1 MRESVTVAV
10 SPSGETIGAKVW
22 TAGSATAARMRTP
35 PRLMRLEQVE
45 VGSFQEFAQAL
56 ELLAGQPDRFPMR
69 GELVGPLVQE
79 PQRRLA
85 YTRQGE
91 AEATLRDA
99 PRRWLLLDLDTDPER
114 FPAPFLPHG
123 EGYAREVWQRVGL
136 LAPELQG
143 AEAWYGFTAGAGV
156 KPGVRMRFAV
166 WLGEPVTTAEARRWC
181 QGLEARLGFQ
191 LFDPALYSPV
201 QPVYVAPP
209 ICRGMADPIAQ
220 RSGVLPG
227 NPCGPLPHDMAP
239 ARHVTRAKPP
249 RIETALA
256 IPEGE
261 AELLPE
267 AAEDWLRRLA
277 PGAFEQPIRA
287 AVAVAMRADC
297 EPGAVAARILEVVEA
312 VGGPERGAKW
322 RRELPR
328 LVTWTA
334 SQEAA
339 RRERE
344 LVQAKPHPG
353 CEVEAVPLAEAERRL
368 REAVGGWVRKAQD
381 YERARPDCGEHPDT
395 PPRHLVGVTVGVGKS
410 AQAVEAVVEL
420 QRGGLERFA
429 YLVPSHRLGD
439 ELAQRFRERGLS
451 AQVWRGVSADGAD
464 GVPMCSEPGLR
475 DAALEA
481 GDLKAACDRCPAR
494 ATCRYQAQFRE
505 APAVWIAAHN
515 HLFQQPPAPLA
526 AAQAVVVDESFWQHA
541 LRGVDAP
548 VTVNLAE
555 LREGEAAPLRGED
568 AQELLDY
575 RQHLL
580 ALLEGVRD
588 GERLDR
594 DHLLRWELGEQ
605 GCSRA
610 YELEWRRRPKLAA
623 LLENAPPTAEGLTA
637 ALGAARAFNR
647 RVPRLWGMVRTLC
660 ELPEGGQLPGFVTRH
675 GDAVR
680 LAYRKPMHATWLRLP
695 MLLLD
700 ATAQRELVEA
710 VLGPVDA
717 VEVRAELPRSVEVVQ
732 VRDQAMPRHFFHRR
746 DLEGGEHL
754 DTWRRRN
761 REALADLLEVEGKAA
776 QRDGGRAA
784 CILQKDPRELLQE
797 EAAER
802 LDGAGVELAHFG
814 AVRGLDR
821 WRDVRTLVVVG
832 RTLPTPADVELTAG
846 VLFGRVVEPVG
857 QRYPVEL
864 VRLEGRAGGLP
875 EPVEVPR
882 HPDRGAEAVRA
893 AICEGELVQAVG
905 RARAVRRGADSP
917 LLLLLV
923 GNTPVP
929 GLPPDRLAR
938 WDELAPG
945 RLDLVGARWGVV
957 PLSPAAL
964 VKAGGWRNVEAARKA
979 LQRSRLMGTFPLRDS
994 LLKGVSPFSTRWSY
1008 RLAGQRGK
1016 ASQALGGP
1024 DADTTREALEALL
1037 GLQLTVLEVC
1047 EAEAQAA
1054 EEAAAAVEEATPAH
1068 PAPLPAIK
1076 ADEYLRAAGANPY
1089 QLARRLGVSEEKLR
1103 RATARLRKATTGH
1116 RASPAARAFMEGREG
1131 QLGFMAL
1138 LDLRPPDAVG
1148 DMIATMALEALERR
1162 DQALARV
1169 ARHARA

>member
-1 MRESVTVAV
+1 MREFITVAV
-10 SPSGETIGAKVW
+10 SPSAETIGAKVW
-22 TAGSATAARMRTP
+22 AAGSATAARMRTP

-56 ELLAGQPDRFPMR
+56 DLLAGQPDRFPMR
-69 GELVGPLVQE
+69 GELVGPLVQD

-99 PRRWLLLDLDTDPER
+99 PRRWLLLDLDTDPDR

-143 AEAWYGFTAGAGV
+143 AEAWYAFTAGAGV

-166 WLGEPVTTAEARRWC
+166 WLGEPVTTAEARKWC

-191 LFDPALYSPV
+191 LLDPGLYSPV

-209 ICRGMADPIAQ
+209 VCRGMADPIPH

-227 NPCGPLPHDMAP
+227 NPCGPLPPQDMAP
-239 ARHVTRAKPP
+239 TRHVTRAKLPSG
-249 RIETALA
+249 EALPA
-256 IPEGE
+256 IPAGE
-261 AELLPE
+261 AELLPDAVE
-267 AAEDWLRRLA
+267 VWLRRLA
-277 PGAFEQPIRA
+277 PGAFEQPIRT
-287 AVAVAMRADC
+287 AVAVAMRAGC
-297 EPGAVAARILEVVEA
+297 EPGAVVARILEVVEA

-322 RRELPR
+322 QRELPR

-339 RRERE
+339 RREHE
-344 LVQAKPHPG
+344 LAQAKPHPG
-353 CEVEAVPLAEAERRL
+353 CEVEAVPLGEAERRL
-368 REAVGGWVRKAQD
+368 REAIGGWVQKAQD
-381 YERARPDCGEHPDT
+381 YERARPACGEHPNT
-395 PPRHLVGVTVGVGKS
+395 TPRHLIGVTVGVGKS
-410 AQAVEAVVEL
+410 TQAVEALAEL
-420 QRGGLERFA
+420 RRGGLERFA

-464 GVPMCSEPGLR
+464 GVPMCSEPSLR

-494 ATCRYQAQFRE
+494 ASCRYQAQFRE
-505 APAVWIAAHN
+505 EPAVWIAAHN

-548 VTVNLAE
+548 VAVNLAD

-575 RQHLL
+575 RLHLL

-594 DHLLRWELGEQ
+594 DHLMRWELSEH

-610 YELEWRRRPKLAA
+610 YELEWRRRPKLTA

-647 RVPRLWGMVRTLC
+647 RIPKLWGMVRELC
-660 ELPEGGQLPGFVTRH
+660 ELREGGQLPGFVTRH

-680 LAYRKPMHATWLRLP
+680 LAYRKPMHSTWLQLP

-710 VLGPVDA
+710 VLGPVDV

-746 DLEGGEHL
+746 DLEGGGHL
-754 DTWRRRN
+754 DTWRSRN

-776 QRDGGRAA
+776 QRDGGRVA

-797 EAAER
+797 KAAER
-802 LDGAGVELAHFG
+802 LAGAGVELAHFG

-923 GNTPVP
+923 GNTPIP
-929 GLPPDRLAR
+929 ALPPDRLAR
-938 WDELAPG
+938 WDELVPG
-945 RLDLVGARWGVV
+945 RFDLVEARWGVV

-964 VKAGGWRNVEAARKA
+964 VRAGGWRNVEAARKA
-979 LQRSRLMGTFPLRDS
+979 LQRSRLMGTLPLRGS

-1016 ASQALGGP
+1016 ASLALGGP
-1024 DADTTREALEALL
+1024 DEDNTREALEALL
-1037 GLQLTVLEVC
+1037 GLRLTVLELC

-1054 EEAAAAVEEATPAH
+1054 EEAAAAVEAGPEALPTPQ
-1068 PAPLPAIK
+1068 APRRSGTA
-1076 ADEYLRAAGANPY
+1076 LRAAGANPY
-1089 QLARRLGVSEEKLR
+1089 HLARRLGVSEEKLR
-1103 RATARLRKATTGH
+1103 RMSTRIRKTTTGH
-1116 RASPAARAFMEGREG
+1116 RAIPAVKAYMAGRED
-1131 QLGFMAL
+1131 QVEFFAL
-1138 LDLRPPDAVG
+1138 FDLCGADKVG

-1162 DQALARV
+1162 DQAMR
-1169 ARHARA
+1169 RASG